1 MEYTYQGLK
10 VYCEKKGRGPDLVL
24 LHGWGCDGKI
34 FSGIVSELM
43 QYFTIYNIDLPG
55 FGNSDE
61 PKNYY
66 TLDDY
71 VDMLIDFINKFKI
84 NNPII
89 LGHSFGGRIA
99 IRFTSKTNLTKKLIL
114 VDSAGIKPKGY
125 FKTKLKILKYKLKK
139 KTYKLFKKVN
149 KYQTLIQNSGSND
162 YKNATPVM
170 KKTLS
175 VITKTFQ
182 EKELKNIK
190 TNTLLI
196 WGKNDYTTLYQ
207 DGEKMQKLLENSAIV
222 SIENVG
228 HFPFLEKPYH
238 FMCILKTFLEVNE
251 WLF

>member
-43 QYFTIYNIDLPG
+43 PYFTIYNVDLPG

-149 KYQTLIQNSGSND
+149 NIDVPYKIVERRSGDISSCYAD
-162 YKNATPVM
+162 PTYALKELGFKAE
-170 KKTLS
+170 KTLEDMVRDS
-175 VITKTFQ
+175 
-182 EKELKNIK
+182 
-190 TNTLLI
+190 
-196 WGKNDYTTLYQ
+196 YQ
-207 DGEKMQKLLENSAIV
+207 FV
-222 SIENVG
+222 
-228 HFPFLEKPYH
+228 
-238 FMCILKTFLEVNE
+238 VNNK
-251 WLF
+251 

>member
-1 MEYTYQGLK
+1 MGE
-10 VYCEKKGRGPDLVL
+10 
-24 LHGWGCDGKI
+24 
-34 FSGIVSELM
+34 
-43 QYFTIYNIDLPG
+43 
-55 FGNSDE
+55 
-61 PKNYY
+61 
-66 TLDDY
+66 
-71 VDMLIDFINKFKI
+71 
-84 NNPII
+84 
-89 LGHSFGGRIA
+89 
-99 IRFTSKTNLTKKLIL
+99 
-114 VDSAGIKPKGY
+114 
-125 FKTKLKILKYKLKK
+125 YKLKK

-251 WLF
+251 